1 MEEAEVNLLTPKLT
15 GSKNQIKG
23 VAFPHELM
31 VTNLSRELP
40 L

>member
-1 MEEAEVNLLTPKLT
+1 MKAARSKFIAQKQT

-23 VAFPHELM
+23 VAVPHELM
-31 VTNLSRELP
+31 VTNPSRELP